1 MSEPAGHSVNHSDPP
16 SDPIGNSTEEAIE
29 GLPPGFGT
37 GFAGRVT
44 FGIALAFTAFQLWS
58 AATGQL
64 PSQVVRAM
72 HVGFLLLLGFSL
84 FANLVARTNAGKA
97 WFWLLGVIG
106 FTTGLYQWMFYEELI
121 VRAGFLT
128 MPDAIVGTVLIV
140 LVFEGA
146 RRLMGLP
153 LTIIAGIFLAY
164 CFFGQYAPG
173 PFVHRGY
180 DYEQIIENFAFG
192 TEGIYGT
199 PIYVSAA
206 YIFIFVVFAAFL
218 EKAGMLNLFN
228 DFALGLVGTW
238 RGGPAQ
244 VCVLSSA
251 LMGTISGSGVA
262 NVVASGQFT
271 IPLMKRFGFRSAFA
285 GGVEATSSMG
295 GQIMPPVMGAVA
307 FIMAETLNVS
317 YAEVVKAA
325 IIPAILYFATC
336 FWMVFLEGGKAG
348 LKGMNKSELP
358 DPWAALKEHWPL
370 VLPLAALVYLL
381 FAGYTPIFAGTMGL
395 ALVAVLVLGMPL
407 AASIGPLAFRIVFWV
422 VLGIGAALFLEYGVR
437 YLATI
442 IGLLILGCFFVKGGK
457 ETLIICRDAMAEGAK
472 NALPV
477 GIACA
482 IVGIVIGT
490 LTLTGIASTFIGAI
504 IRIGEHH
511 LFLSLVLTMITCL
524 ILGMGIPTIPN
535 YIITSSL
542 AGPALLELGVP
553 LIVSHM
559 FVFYF
564 GIMADLTP
572 PVALACFAAAPMA
585 KTSGLKI
592 SIEASKLATAGF
604 VVPFMA
610 VYTPA
615 LMLQDPGAISAAW
628 GYPIEVIYLFAKAC
642 FGIALWGSAVVG
654 FLITRMAAWE
664 RLLALAAGAS
674 LVVALPWTDELGWA
688 LGIIFVAQHWWRGR
702 NAPGAPAAPVSV

>member
-1 MSEPAGHSVNHSDPP
+1 MSETASHAPAPPHSA
-16 SDPIGNSTEEAIE
+16 EEPIE
-29 GLPPGFGT
+29 GLPAGFGEGIT
-37 GFAGRVT
+37 GR
-44 FGIALAFTAFQLWS
+44 IAFWIAFAFTLFQLWT
-58 AATGQL
+58 AAYGTL
-64 PSQVVRAM
+64 ASQIVRAM
-72 HVGFLLLLGFSL
+72 HVGFLLLLGFVL
-84 FANLVARTNAGKA
+84 IGNLVAKTKASKA
-97 WFWLLGVIG
+97 WFWGLGLLGFG
-106 FTTGLYQWMFYEELI
+106 TGIYNWVFYTDI
-121 VRAGFLT
+121 IQRSNFLT
-128 MPDAIVGTVLIV
+128 MADLAVGALLIV
-140 LVFEGA
+140 LVFEAA

-164 CFFGQYAPG
+164 CFFGQYAPD

-180 DYEQIIENFAFG
+180 SVEQIIETFAYG

-218 EKAGMLNLFN
+218 ERAGMLTLFN

-317 YAEVVKAA
+317 YAAVVKAA
-325 IIPAILYFATC
+325 LIPAVLYFGAC
-336 FWMVFLEGGKAG
+336 FWMVFLEAGKAG
-348 LKGMNKSELP
+348 LRGMTKAELP
-358 DPWAALKEHWPL
+358 NPWAAVREHWPL
-370 VLPLAALVYLL
+370 ILPLAALVYLL

-395 ALVAVLVLGMPL
+395 ALVVVLILGMPL
-407 AASIGPLAFRIVFWV
+407 AARIGPFAFRVVFWV
-422 VLGIGAALFLEYGVR
+422 LLGVAAASFLEFGVNL
-437 YLATI
+437 LAIVILT
-442 IGLLILGCFFVKGGK
+442 LIVACLFVNGGR
-457 ETLIICRDAMAEGAK
+457 ETLAICRDAMAEGAK

-511 LFLSLVLTMITCL
+511 LFLSLLLTMLTCL
-524 ILGMGIPTIPN
+524 VLGMGIPTIPI

-542 AGPALLELGVP
+542 AGPALLDLGVP

-572 PVALACFAAAPMA
+572 PVALAAFAAAPMA

-592 SIEASKLATAGF
+592 GVEASKLATAGF

-615 LMLQDPGAISAAW
+615 LMLQDAGPIAAAW
-628 GYPIEVIYLFAKAC
+628 GYPVEVAYVFLKAC
-642 FGIALWGSAVVG
+642 FGIGLWGTAVVG
-654 FLITRMAAWE
+654 FLLARMALWE
-664 RLLALAAGAS
+664 RLIAFAAGTS
-674 LVVALPWTDELGWA
+674 LIAALPWTDELGWVLGAA
-688 LGIIFVAQHWWRGR
+688 LVAQHWWRHR
-702 NAPGAPAAPVSV
+702 ISQSKPAPA

>member
-1 MSEPAGHSVNHSDPP
+1 MTGIESQPAPTVLSPEV
-16 SDPIGNSTEEAIE
+16 EEAIE
-29 GLPPGFGT
+29 GLPPGFGE
-37 GFAGRVT
+37 GLAGRIA
-44 FGIALAFTAFQLWS
+44 FGIAVAFSGFQLWT
-58 AATGQL
+58 AAYGNL

-72 HVGFLLLLGFSL
+72 HVGFLLLLGFAL
-84 FANLVARTNAGKA
+84 LANLRAKGTVGKA
-97 WFWLLGVIG
+97 WFWTLGVLG
-106 FTTGLYQWMFYEELI
+106 FLTGIYNWVFYFDLI
-121 VRAGFLT
+121 RRAGFHTTLDLA
-128 MPDAIVGTVLIV
+128 MGALLIV
-140 LVFEGA
+140 LVFEAA

-153 LTIIAGIFLAY
+153 LAIIAGLFLAY
-164 CFFGQYAPG
+164 CFFGQYLPP
-173 PFVHRGY
+173 PFIHRGY
-180 DYEQIIENFAFG
+180 DVAQIIEHFGFG

-199 PIYVSAA
+199 PVYVSAA

-218 EKAGMLNLFN
+218 EKAGMIALFN
-228 DFALGLVGTW
+228 DFALGFVGAW

-307 FIMAETLNVS
+307 FIMAETLNIP

-325 IIPAILYFATC
+325 LIPALLYFGAC
-336 FWMVFLEGGKAG
+336 FWMVHLESGKFG
-348 LKGMNKSELP
+348 LKGMDKATLP
-358 DPWAALKEHWPL
+358 DPWDAVKKHWPL

-395 ALVAVLVLGMPL
+395 ALTIVLILGTPL
-407 AASIGPLAFRIVFWV
+407 AALIGPFAFRVVFWV
-422 VLGIGAALFLEYGVR
+422 ALGLAAAAFMKFGVNLLVLVIGALV
-437 YLATI
+437 LACAVFKGGRET
-442 IGLLILGCFFVKGGK
+442 LLICVDSL
-457 ETLIICRDAMAEGAK
+457 AEGAK

-504 IRIGEHH
+504 IAIGENN
-511 LFLSLVLTMITCL
+511 LFLSLVLTMLTCL
-524 ILGMGIPTIPN
+524 VLGMGIPTIPN

-553 LIVSHM
+553 LLVSHM

-572 PVALACFAAAPMA
+572 PVALAAFAAAPMA
-585 KTSGLKI
+585 KTSGMKI
-592 SIEASKLATAGF
+592 AVQASKLAVAGF

-615 LMLQDPGAISAAW
+615 LMLQDPGPIAASF
-628 GYPIEVIYLFAKAC
+628 GYPVEVAYIFVKAC
-642 FGIALWGSAVVG
+642 LGIALWGAAVVG
-654 FLITRMAAWE
+654 FLFARIAVWE
-664 RLLALAAGAS
+664 RLLAFTAGVL
-674 LVVALPWTDELGWA
+674 LVLALPLTDEAGFALALIWGGW
-688 LGIIFVAQHWWRGR
+688 HWWRSR
-702 NAPGAPAAPVSV
+702 QAAAPA

>member
-1 MSEPAGHSVNHSDPP
+1 MIQSAH
-16 SDPIGNSTEEAIE
+16 GNENTKEVEEEIIDGLPMGFGE
-29 GLPPGFGT
+29 GL
-37 GFAGRVT
+37 AGKIA
-44 FGIALAFTAFQLWS
+44 FGIAVAFSLFQLYI
-58 AATGQL
+58 AAYGSL
-64 PSQVVRAM
+64 PSQVQRAM
-72 HVGFLLLLGFSL
+72 HVGFLLLLGFAL
-84 FANLVARTNAGKA
+84 LGNLKAKTSRGKA
-97 WFWLLGVIG
+97 MFWALGVLG
-106 FTTGLYQWMFYEELI
+106 FGTGLYNWVFYVPLI
-121 VRAGFLT
+121 QRSGFLNPVDLT
-128 MPDAIVGTVLIV
+128 VGTVLIV
-140 LVFEGA
+140 FVFEAA

-153 LTIIAGIFLAY
+153 LAVIAFVFLLY
-164 CFFGQYAPG
+164 CFTGQYLPD

-180 DYEQIIENFAFG
+180 SFDQIIDSFAYG

-199 PIYVSAA
+199 PVYVSSA

-218 EKAGMLNLFN
+218 ERAGMIALFN
-228 DFALGLVGTW
+228 DFALGLVGGV

-244 VCVLSSA
+244 VCILSSA

-307 FIMAETLNVS
+307 FIMAETLNVP
-317 YAEVVKAA
+317 YADIVKAA
-325 IIPAILYFATC
+325 IIPAILYFGAC
-336 FWMVFLEGGKAG
+336 FWMVYLEAGKAG
-348 LKGMNKSELP
+348 LKGMDKASLP
-358 DPWAALKEHWPL
+358 DPWDAVRQHWPL

-395 ALVAVLVLGMPL
+395 ALTVVLILGTPL
-407 AASIGPLAFRIVFWV
+407 AALIGPFAFRVTFWV
-422 VLGIGAALFLEYGVR
+422 ALGLAAAAFVKFGVNILALVIGA
-437 YLATI
+437 
-442 IGLLILGCFFVKGGK
+442 LILACLLFKGGR
-457 ETLIICRDAMAEGAK
+457 ETLLICRDSLAEGAK

-504 IRIGEHH
+504 IDIGRDN

-542 AGPALLELGVP
+542 AGPALLALGVP
-553 LIVSHM
+553 LLVSHM

-572 PVALACFAAAPMA
+572 PVALAAFAAAPMA
-585 KTSGLKI
+585 KVSGMKI
-592 SIEASKLATAGF
+592 AVQATKLAVAGF
-604 VVPFMA
+604 IVPFMA

-615 LMLQDPGAISAAW
+615 LMLQDAGPMAAVV
-628 GYPIEVIYLFAKAC
+628 GYPAEVAYIFLKTCLAI
-642 FGIALWGSAVVG
+642 GLWGAAVVG
-654 FLITRMAAWE
+654 FLAIRMALWE
-664 RLLALAAGAS
+664 RLLAALAGLLLVLALPLTDEAGFALAVLLIGQHLWRARAAG
-674 LVVALPWTDELGWA
+674 LVP
-688 LGIIFVAQHWWRGR
+688 
-702 NAPGAPAAPVSV
+702 AP

>member
-1 MSEPAGHSVNHSDPP
+1 MNPASHTEGPIIPQDSAEEP
-16 SDPIGNSTEEAIE
+16 IE
-29 GLPPGFGT
+29 GLPPGFGD
-37 GFAGRVT
+37 GILGRVAFWIAVT
-44 FGIALAFTAFQLWS
+44 FSLFQLWT
-58 AATGQL
+58 AAYGTL

-72 HVGFLLLLGFSL
+72 HVGFLLLLGFAL
-84 FANLVARTNAGKA
+84 FGNLVAKTKWGKA
-97 WFWLLGVIG
+97 WFWGLGI
-106 FTTGLYQWMFYEELI
+106 L
-121 VRAGFLT
+121 GFLT
-128 MPDAIVGTVLIV
+128 GIYNWVEYAPLIRRSGFLTHLDLVVGSVLIV

-153 LTIIAGIFLAY
+153 LTIIAAIFLAY
-164 CFFGQYAPG
+164 CFFGQYLPP
-173 PFVHRGY
+173 PFIHRGY
-180 DYEQIIENFAFG
+180 DFELIIEHFAFG

-218 EKAGMLNLFN
+218 ERAGMLALFN

-244 VCVLSSA
+244 VCVMSSA

-307 FIMAETLNVS
+307 FIMAETLNVP
-317 YAEVVKAA
+317 YVEVVKAA
-325 IIPAILYFATC
+325 LIPAALYFGVC
-336 FWMVFLEGGKAG
+336 FLMVYLEAGKAG
-348 LKGMNKSELP
+348 LGGMDRATLP
-358 DPWAALKEHWPL
+358 DPWKAMREHWPL
-370 VLPLAALVYLL
+370 VLPLGALVYLL

-395 ALVAVLVLGMPL
+395 ALIVVLILGTPL
-407 AASIGPLAFRIVFWV
+407 AALIGPFAFRVVFWIA
-422 VLGIGAALFLEYGVR
+422 LGLAAAAFMRFGVNILALVIAALVIACAVF
-437 YLATI
+437 
-442 IGLLILGCFFVKGGK
+442 KGGR
-457 ETLIICRDAMAEGAK
+457 ETLAICRDSLADGAK

-504 IRIGEHH
+504 IRIGENN
-511 LFLSLVLTMITCL
+511 LFLSLILTMLTCL
-524 ILGMGIPTIPN
+524 VLGMGIPTIPN

-553 LIVSHM
+553 LLVSHM

-592 SIEASKLATAGF
+592 SIQATKLATAGF
-604 VVPFMA
+604 VVPFIA
-610 VYTPA
+610 VYTPS
-615 LMLQDPGAISAAW
+615 LMLQDGGAIAAAW
-628 GYPIEVIYLFAKAC
+628 GYPVEVAYILIKTCFAVL
-642 FGIALWGSAVVG
+642 LWGMAFVG
-654 FLITRMAAWE
+654 YLTGRASWPE
-664 RLLALAAGAS
+664 RILAFAAGVL
-674 LVVALPWTDELGWA
+674 LVLAMPITDEAGFA
-688 LGIIFVAQHWWRGR
+688 LGLAVIAFHWWRMR
-702 NAPGAPAAPVSV
+702 RPGGAESAVP

>member
-1 MSEPAGHSVNHSDPP
+1 MSATKTGTGEHQLDIPQSAEEP
-16 SDPIGNSTEEAIE
+16 IE
-29 GLPPGFGT
+29 GLPAGFGD
-37 GFAGRVT
+37 GILGKAAFWIAFA
-44 FGIALAFTAFQLWS
+44 FSLFQLWS
-58 AATGQL
+58 AAYGTL

-72 HVGFLLLLGFSL
+72 HVGFLLLLGFAL
-84 FANLVARTNAGKA
+84 FGNLVARTKWGTA
-97 WFWLLGVIG
+97 WFWLLGI
-106 FTTGLYQWMFYEELI
+106 L
-121 VRAGFLT
+121 GFLT
-128 MPDAIVGTVLIV
+128 GIYQWVNYSAIIMRSGFLTVPDLIVGTVTLV

-153 LTIIAGIFLAY
+153 LTIIAGLFLAY
-164 CFFGQYAPG
+164 CFFGQHLPP
-173 PFVHRGY
+173 PFIHRGY
-180 DYEQIIENFAFG
+180 PVEMIIEHFSFG
-192 TEGIYGT
+192 TEGIFGT

-218 EKAGMLNLFN
+218 ERAGMLALFN
-228 DFALGLVGTW
+228 DFALGLVGNW

-271 IPLMKRFGFRSAFA
+271 IPLMKKFGFRSAFA

-307 FIMAETLNVS
+307 FIMAETLNVP
-317 YAEVVKAA
+317 YVEVVKAA
-325 IIPAILYFATC
+325 LIPAVLYFGAC
-336 FWMVFLEGGKAG
+336 FWMVHLEAGKSGLGGMDKE
-348 LKGMNKSELP
+348 SLP
-358 DPWAALKEHWPL
+358 DPWAAVRQHWPL
-370 VLPLAALVYLL
+370 VLPLAVLVYLL

-395 ALVAVLVLGMPL
+395 AL
-407 AASIGPLAFRIVFWV
+407 IVV
-422 VLGIGAALFLEYGVR
+422 
-437 YLATI
+437 
-442 IGLLILGCFFVKGGK
+442 LILGTPIAALINPFAFRMVFWIVVGLSAAAFVKFGVNILMLVIGVLIVATALFKGGR
-457 ETLIICRDAMAEGAK
+457 ETLAICRDSLAEGAK

-482 IVGIVIGT
+482 IVGVVIGT
-490 LTLTGIASTFIGAI
+490 LTLTGIASTFIGTI
-504 IRIGEHH
+504 IRIGENN

-553 LIVSHM
+553 LLVSHM

-592 SIEASKLATAGF
+592 SIQATKLATAGF
-604 VVPFMA
+604 LVPFMA
-610 VYTPA
+610 VYTPS
-615 LMLQDPGAISAAW
+615 LMLQDGGPMAENW
-628 GYPIEVIYLFAKAC
+628 GYWVEVVYILFKAC
-642 FGIALWGSAVVG
+642 AGIALWGMAVVG
-654 FLITRMAAWE
+654 FLIGPATWWE
-664 RLLALAAGAS
+664 RIGACAAGI
-674 LVVALPWTDELGWA
+674 LMILYLPVTDEAGFA
-688 LGIIFVAQHWWRGR
+688 LGLIVVVVHWLRVR
-702 NAPGAPAAPVSV
+702 RSRQEAAAA

>member
-1 MSEPAGHSVNHSDPP
+1 MNTTEAEPEIV
-16 SDPIGNSTEEAIE
+16 E
-29 GLPPGFGT
+29 GLPPGWGD
-37 GFAGRVT
+37 GLGGKIT
-44 FGIALAFTAFQLWS
+44 FGIAVAFSTFQLWT
-58 AATGQL
+58 AAYGTL

-72 HVGFLLLLGFSL
+72 HVGFLLLLGFGLLATLRSK
-84 FANLVARTNAGKA
+84 TPAGRS
-97 WFWLLGVIG
+97 WLWALGVIG
-106 FTTGLYQWMFYEELI
+106 FGTGIYNWVFYTDLI
-121 VRAGFLT
+121 NRAGFPTHSDL
-128 MPDAIVGTVLIV
+128 IVGTVLIV
-140 LVFEGA
+140 LVFEAA

-153 LTIIAGIFLAY
+153 LTILCGIFLAY
-164 CFFGQYAPG
+164 CFFGQYLPAPLI
-173 PFVHRGY
+173 HRGY
-180 DYEQIIENFAFG
+180 GFDQIIDNFAFG

-218 EKAGMLNLFN
+218 EKAGMIALFN
-228 DFALGLVGTW
+228 DVALGLVGAW

-307 FIMAETLNVS
+307 FIMAETLNVA
-317 YAEVVKAA
+317 YAEIVKAA
-325 IIPAILYFATC
+325 IIPAILYFGAC
-336 FWMVFLEGGKAG
+336 FWQVHLEAGKAK
-348 LKGMNKSELP
+348 LSGMDKASLP
-358 DPWAALKEHWPL
+358 SAWSAIRQHWPL
-370 VLPLAALVYLL
+370 TLPLAALVYLL

-395 ALVAVLVLGMPL
+395 ALTVVLILGTPL
-407 AASIGPLAFRIVFWV
+407 AALIGPFAFRVVFWIALGLAAAAFMRFGV
-422 VLGIGAALFLEYGVR
+422 NVLALVIGGLVLACLLF
-437 YLATI
+437 
-442 IGLLILGCFFVKGGK
+442 KGGRA
-457 ETLIICRDAMAEGAK
+457 TLRICLDSLAEGAK

-490 LTLTGIASTFIGAI
+490 LTLTGIASTLIGAI
-504 IRIGEHH
+504 IEIGRDN
-511 LFLSLVLTMITCL
+511 LLISLILTMITCL

-572 PVALACFAAAPMA
+572 PVALAAFAAAPMA
-585 KTSGLKI
+585 KTSGTKI
-592 SIEASKLATAGF
+592 GVEASKLAIAGY

-615 LMLQDPGAISAAW
+615 LMLQEGGPIAAEW
-628 GYPIEVIYLFAKAC
+628 GYPVEVAYVLVKAC
-642 FGIALWGSAVVG
+642 LGIVLWGAAVVG
-654 FLITRMAAWE
+654 FLIGRLAWWE
-664 RLLALAAGAS
+664 RLVAFAAGGA
-674 LVVALPWTDELGWA
+674 LVVALPLADEIGFA
-688 LGIIFVAQHWWRGR
+688 LTAALFLWHWWRTR
-702 NAPGAPAAPVSV
+702 ERVLAA

>member
-1 MSEPAGHSVNHSDPP
+1 MTDTPTVLSPTA
-16 SDPIGNSTEEAIE
+16 EAPVE
-29 GLPPGFGT
+29 GLPPGFGE
-37 GFAGRVT
+37 
-44 FGIALAFTAFQLWS
+44 GIAGKAAFLVAIAFSVFQIYI
-58 AATGQL
+58 AAYGSL

-72 HVGFLLLLGFSL
+72 HVGFLLLLGFGL
-84 FANLVARTNAGKA
+84 IANLRATTTPAKA
-97 WFWLLGVIG
+97 AFWTLGVLG
-106 FTTGLYQWMFYEELI
+106 FATGLYNWVFYTDLI
-121 VRAGFLT
+121 RRSGFLT
-128 MPDAIVGTVLIV
+128 TPDLIVGTVLVV
-140 LVFEGA
+140 LVFEAA

-153 LTIIAGIFLAY
+153 LALIALIFLAY
-164 CFFGQYAPG
+164 AFFGNHLPP
-173 PFVHRGY
+173 PFIHRGY
-180 DYEQIIENFAFG
+180 DFAQLIDTFAFG

-199 PIYVSAA
+199 PVYVSAA

-218 EKAGMLNLFN
+218 ERAGMIALFN

-285 GGVEATSSMG
+285 GAVEATSSMG

-307 FIMAETLNVS
+307 FIMAETLNIP

-325 IIPAILYFATC
+325 IIPALLYFGAC
-336 FWMVFLEGGKAG
+336 FWQVYLEAGKAG
-348 LKGMNKSELP
+348 LQGMAKADLP
-358 DPWAALKEHWPL
+358 NPWHAVRRHWPL
-370 VLPLAALVYLL
+370 VLPLAALIYLL

-395 ALVAVLVLGMPL
+395 ALTIVLILGTPL
-407 AASIGPLAFRIVFWV
+407 AALIGPLAFRIVFWLT
-422 VLGIGAALFLEYGVR
+422 LGLAAASFMRFGVDI
-437 YLATI
+437 LSFVIA
-442 IGLLILGCFFVKGGK
+442 GLVIACVTFRGGR
-457 ETLIICRDAMAEGAK
+457 ETLQICIDSLAEGAK

-490 LTLTGIASTFIGAI
+490 LTLTGIASTFIGWI
-504 IRIGEHH
+504 ISIGENN
-511 LFLSLVLTMITCL
+511 LLLSLVLTMLTCL
-524 ILGMGIPTIPN
+524 VLGMGIPTIPN

-542 AGPALLELGVP
+542 AGPALLSLGVP
-553 LIVSHM
+553 LVVSHM

-572 PVALACFAAAPMA
+572 PVALAAFAAAPMA
-585 KTSGLKI
+585 KESGLKI
-592 SIEASKLATAGF
+592 GIQATKLAVAGF

-615 LMLQDPGAISAAW
+615 LMLQDPGPIAAQF
-628 GYPIEVIYLFAKAC
+628 GYPVEVAYIVLKAC
-642 FGIALWGSAVVG
+642 MGIALWGAAAVG
-654 FLITRMAAWE
+654 FLARRMAWWE
-664 RLLALAAGAS
+664 RLVAFAAGVL
-674 LVVALPWTDELGWA
+674 LVAALPVTDEAGWA
-688 LGIIFVAQHWWRGR
+688 LSFIWIGWHCWRAR
-702 NAPGAPAAPVSV
+702 QASSTA

>member
-1 MSEPAGHSVNHSDPP
+1 MSDLAAVESRPAPH
-16 SDPIGNSTEEAIE
+16 STEEAVE
-29 GLPPGFGT
+29 GLPPGFGE
-37 GFAGRVT
+37 GLSGR
-44 FGIALAFTAFQLWS
+44 IAFWIAFTFSLFQLWT
-58 AATGQL
+58 AAYGTL

-72 HVGFLLLLGFSL
+72 HVSFLLLLGFGL
-84 FANLVARTNAGKA
+84 IANLVAKRQAAKV
-97 WFWLLGVIG
+97 WFWALGVVG
-106 FTTGLYQWMFYEELI
+106 FLTGIYNWIFYEELI
-121 VRAGFLT
+121 LRSGFLT
-128 MPDAIVGTVLIV
+128 GMDLAVGTIV
-140 LVFEGA
+140 IALVFEGA

-153 LTIIAGIFLAY
+153 LTVIAAIFLIY
-164 CFFGQYAPG
+164 CFFGQYFPP
-173 PFVHRGY
+173 PFIHRGY
-180 DYEQIIENFAFG
+180 DFELIIEHFGFG

-218 EKAGMLNLFN
+218 ERAGMLALFN

-244 VCVLSSA
+244 VCVMSSA

-271 IPLMKRFGFRSAFA
+271 IPLMKRFGFRSAFS

-307 FIMAETLNVS
+307 FIMAETLNVP
-317 YAEVVKAA
+317 YAEIVKAA
-325 IIPAILYFATC
+325 LIPAILYFGVC
-336 FWMVFLEGGKAG
+336 FWMVFLEAGKAG
-348 LKGMNKSELP
+348 LRGMNKAELP
-358 DPWAALKEHWPL
+358 NPWLAVKEHWPL
-370 VLPLAALVYLL
+370 ILPLAALIYLL

-395 ALVAVLVLGMPL
+395 ALVIVLILGMPL
-407 AASIGPLAFRIVFWV
+407 AARIGPFAFRIVFWLA
-422 VLGIGAALFLEYGVR
+422 LGLAAASFLEFGVNV
-437 YLATI
+437 LALVI
-442 IGLLILGCFFVKGGK
+442 FGLIVACLFVNGGR
-457 ETLIICRDAMAEGAK
+457 ETLAICRDAMAQGAK

-490 LTLTGIASTFIGAI
+490 LTLTGIASTFIGFI
-504 IRIGEHH
+504 IRVGEDN
-511 LFLSLVLTMITCL
+511 LFLSLILTMITCL

-585 KTSGLKI
+585 KTSGFKI
-592 SIEASKLATAGF
+592 SIEATKLATAGF

-610 VYTPA
+610 VYAPA
-615 LMLQDPGAISAAW
+615 LMLQDAGPIAAAW
-628 GYPIEVIYLFAKAC
+628 GYPVEVAYVFAKAC
-642 FGIALWGSAVVG
+642 FGIALWGTAVVG
-654 FLITRMAAWE
+654 FMLTRMAMWE
-664 RLLALAAGAS
+664 RLLAFAAGAS
-674 LVVALPWTDELGWA
+674 TIAALPLTDEIGWA
-688 LGIIFVAQHWWRGR
+688 LGIAVIAQHWMRAR
-702 NAPGAPAAPVSV
+702 RSTRIAAAP